1 MSEKQ
6 HKKFESKHW
15 IGCPT
20 EEEFLGSNRKEG
32 KQQRKRA
39 MDKDRSKYKKSDRD
53 KIKNEGL
60 HKNIKLDA
68 ADLLRGRV
76 LAITPEA
83 IVVDCDGTMYQ
94 CTMRGLLKKER
105 GNMKNLVTV
114 GDFVLLEKDKSSIA
128 HVEPRQSVLSRA
140 DNLSR
145 RKEQLIAAN
154 IDLVIITGSVVSPP
168 IKPSLL
174 DRYIIAAYKGKLQPL
189 IVINKIDLLTDGS
202 YDEMVRE
209 VDKLLLDELTEAYA
223 QTDIPIIGVSTV
235 TGEGLDLLRKA
246 MQGKATVFSGQSGV
260 GKSSLINA
268 LTGLKLRVG
277 DIVDKTQKGSHT
289 TTSAQLVPLEFG
301 GWCVDTPGIKSFG
314 IWDLKREEIV
324 KYYQE
329 IDALGGQCHF
339 PNCSHTHEEGCA
351 VIAALEQE
359 KLSAMRYESY
369 RMLIESASSKHTRR

>member
-6 HKKFESKHW
+6 HKKYESKHW

-20 EEEFLGSNRKEG
+20 EEEFFGTERKAG

-53 KIKNEGL
+53 KIKTEGL

-76 LAITPEA
+76 LAITPES
-83 IVVDCDGTMYQ
+83 IVVDCDGVIYQ
-94 CTMRGLLKKER
+94 CTLRGLLKKER
-105 GNMKNLVTV
+105 SSMKNLVTV

-128 HVEPRQSVLSRA
+128 HVEPRQTVLSRA

-189 IVINKIDLLTDGS
+189 IVINKIDLLTDEK
-202 YDEMVRE
+202 YDEVVRE
-209 VDKLLLDELTEAYA
+209 VDRYLIEELKEAYA
-223 QTDIPIIGVSTV
+223 QTDIPLIAVSTT
-235 TGEGLDLLRKA
+235 TGEGLDLLRNA
-246 MQGKATVFSGQSGV
+246 MKGKATVFSGQSGV

-268 LTGLKLRVG
+268 LTGLNLRIG
-277 DIVDKTQKGSHT
+277 DVVDKTQKGSHT

-301 GWCVDTPGIKSFG
+301 GWCIDTPGIKSFG

-324 KYYQE
+324 GYFQE
-329 IDALGGQCHF
+329 IDALGRQCHF

-351 VIAALEQE
+351 VIAALEEE
-359 KLSAMRYESY
+359 KLSAMRYDSY
-369 RMLIESASSKHTRR
+369 RLLIESVSSQHTRR